1 MEDVIGEYILNISKE
16 NIKIAALRGTIKFEN
31 VQLDGDLIGS
41 HVLGA
46 VGLSGFGV
54 LSCWARSLK
63 VFVPLKN
70 LEKEPTRFEIHEL
83 HLVCVPLLPSN
94 ANRLYGAGTAVDPR
108 CTLRTRAKRSALA
121 RFERNYFSG
130 RIPGEGPPSRRVER
144 AAVAAERAL
153 RRGSGRWR
161 GSFTMEDEETLE
173 SETIGDDRGSEVND
187 DCVYGDSGEQMPH
200 VENIPAALRI
210 PIVQDNWKTKIREKM
225 LRNME
230 CRINDIHIRCEV
242 SEQGLDFY
250 QPDADSRQRAQ
261 DGIPAEQR
269 AFTFG
274 MTLDSC
280 IVRTANDKWEVGS
293 EKPKD
298 DSSTSSF
305 SVASGP
311 KNKVAEVNGMSIYW
325 DDDPPLLISETNLLR
340 SNNHGISPVRLQA
353 RVATAMDAM
362 RTNQDPGEA
371 IRVSLSGTDASSP
384 MRAEVK
390 SSHETNRPH
399 HYCLESFSA
408 KVQVNMSDRNLP
420 GPMSCIADFLPLKI
434 DLYFRPHQYM
444 QYHKLR
450 SAMLSQQR
458 FDTMLRQRPTEEPA
472 TCPVEWWKYVISCV
486 TTRPNSRPWADVVRI
501 VRNRPRYIEL
511 VTQKVLHSSEGNG
524 FHGGLNETENL
535 ELLALEELLPIE
547 ALMSFHLLALRKVY
561 ESQMKRDSKTEEKTK
576 WRRQSLDSPDR
587 LLSKPRFRRFRKA
600 LSGVGSSKRKSS
612 EELLDDSEAELLASI
627 ALPDDQP
634 SDSITRSSIG
644 ETIRLRLGKKVWR
657 NTFHLNDANIAIH
670 LLDPAESSP
679 TLKLDLRT
687 SGIVRTY
694 GPFKHDLSFEV
705 MQFEVVD
712 CRHHHTSSSPSQ
724 FLADGKILSVG
735 ESRASLLFGSKA
747 SQDTSWTSNLQPR
760 FPKIV
765 SNGCSES
772 VTSNGDGVER
782 APQKFVLP
790 DHSDLP
796 QGVVCRFGSS
806 KDIGSLRL
814 GVSAHPATLVWNKA
828 SMDALSD
835 FFASSSAEL
844 QTELTR
850 QLQNV
855 ATPLARK
862 AQLALLSP
870 DAISLDVNMAAPKVW
885 LPISSESS
893 DGAVF
898 LDAGRFRV
906 ACTKKEQGTDTQ
918 WEVIGRDIQVLFV
931 RLRKHLSRVGK
942 NSDTRAFSI
951 TGMPDSEELPI
962 IRPFHVHLDDRML
975 DNVPQSPSAKHVMAA
990 DKDLIG
996 SGPLRSTTVHVSPI
1010 RLTLVDAEVLA
1021 RAIGKWYADGI
1032 VRVKGRAKESKS
1044 RKTRFEKASASSE
1057 RSVKYADV
1065 ASLKPLIMAVAAHS
1079 LTVTVEK
1086 IEMAIEGHS
1095 KSTMHTSDDQS
1106 VVSFASESTFLGPT
1120 TRKRTYIVE
1129 FVDIAVARTKSSDK
1143 SRTRLTIMDA
1153 SISRVKENDSPFP
1166 TGTVV
1171 PQESQYLILVRGDR
1185 RSPRVPS
1192 EEDESMF
1199 QPIPESPMFNRTK
1212 SEGVS
1217 LGSPLER
1224 LELSPGNYS
1233 PSPARPM
1240 PQAQSRPCI
1249 LNASLFH
1256 NSSQHLDEVEIV
1268 IDSVVVRVT
1277 PTSLKDCAKGLRRFL
1292 ELVELTTKEME
1303 RKVHEEGRI
1312 ARRMELLGKCRLR
1325 LWSVLLKI
1333 VSHHVTCWDGVKK
1346 SKIMTPRSRQ

>member
-1 MEDVIGEYILNISKE
+1 MEDVIGEYILNIPKE
-16 NIKIAALRGTIKFEN
+16 NIKIAALRGKIKLEN

-54 LSCWARSLK
+54 LSCWARTFK
-63 VFVPLKN
+63 VVVPLKN
-70 LEKEPTRFEIHEL
+70 LEKEPTRFEIHGL

-108 CTLRTRAKRSALA
+108 CTLRTRAKQSALA
-121 RFERNYFSG
+121 RFERNFFSG
-130 RIPGEGPPSRRVER
+130 RIPGEGPPSRRVQR
-144 AAVAAERAL
+144 AAAVAERAL

-161 GSFTMEDEETLE
+161 GSFNVGDEETLD
-173 SETIGDDRGSEVND
+173 SETVDDDMGSEVND
-187 DCVYGDSGEQMPH
+187 DSVYGDQ
-200 VENIPAALRI
+200 VETIPAALRI
-210 PIVQDNWKTKIREKM
+210 PIVHDNWKTKLREKM

-230 CRINDIHIRCEV
+230 CRIQDIHIRCEV
-242 SEQGLDFY
+242 SEQGLGFY
-250 QPDADSRQRAQ
+250 QPDDDRRQKPW
-261 DGIPAEQR
+261 DGITAEQR

-298 DSSTSSF
+298 DSSSSSF

-311 KNKVAEVNGMSIYW
+311 KNKVAEINGMSIYW
-325 DDDPPLLISETNLLR
+325 DDDPPLLISETKLLR
-340 SNNHGISPVRLQA
+340 SNNHGFSAVKLQA
-353 RVATAMDAM
+353 RVAAAMDAM

-371 IRVSLSGTDASSP
+371 IRRSLSGMDTGSP
-384 MRAEVK
+384 MRAEPK
-390 SSHETNRPH
+390 SSHETKRPH
-399 HYCLESFSA
+399 HYCLLSFSA

-420 GPMSCIADFLPLKI
+420 GPMSCIADFLPLKV
-434 DLYFRPHQYM
+434 DMYFRPHQYM

-472 TCPVEWWKYVISCV
+472 SCPVEWWKYAISCV

-501 VRNRPRYIEL
+501 VINRPRYIEL
-511 VTQKVLHSSEGNG
+511 VAQKVLHSSEGNG

-561 ESQMKRDSKTEEKTK
+561 ESQMPRDPKTDEKMNRRRQPRDSSDTIP
-576 WRRQSLDSPDR
+576 SI
-587 LLSKPRFRRFRKA
+587 PRFRRFRKA
-600 LSGVGSSKRKSS
+600 LSGVGGSKSKTS

-627 ALPDDQP
+627 ALPDGQP
-634 SDSITRSSIG
+634 SDSVTRSSIR
-644 ETIRLRLGKKVWR
+644 ETIRLRLGKKVWH
-657 NTFHLNDANIAIH
+657 NTFHLNDANITIH
-670 LLDPAESSP
+670 LLDPADSSP

-687 SGIVRTY
+687 SGVVQTY
-694 GPFKHDLSFEV
+694 GPLKHDLSFDV
-705 MQFEVVD
+705 MKFEVVD
-712 CRHHHTSSSPSQ
+712 SRHYRTSSSPSQ

-735 ESRASLLFGSKA
+735 ESHASLLFGSKA
-747 SQDTSWTSNLQPR
+747 SQDISWTSSLQPR
-760 FPKIV
+760 YPKIV
-765 SNGCSES
+765 SNELSES
-772 VTSNGDGVER
+772 FTSKGDGVER
-782 APQKFVLP
+782 TPHKFVLP

-796 QGVVCRFGSS
+796 QGIVCRFSSS

-814 GVSAHPATLVWNKA
+814 GVSSHPATLVWNKA
-828 SMDALSD
+828 SMDVLSEY
-835 FFASSSAEL
+835 FASSSAEL
-844 QTELTR
+844 QTELMR

-870 DAISLDVNMAAPKVW
+870 DAITLDVNMAAPKVW
-885 LPISSESS
+885 LPISSDSS

-906 ACTKKEQGTDTQ
+906 ACTKKEQGTDTH

-931 RLRKHLSRVGK
+931 RLRKHLSRAGK
-942 NSDTRAFSI
+942 NSDTHAFSI

-962 IRPFHVHLDDRML
+962 IRPFHVHLEDHML
-975 DNVPQSPSAKHVMAA
+975 DNVSQSPSIKHVMAT
-990 DKDLIG
+990 DSELIG

-1044 RKTRFEKASASSE
+1044 RKTTFEKASVSSE
-1057 RSVKYADV
+1057 KGAKHVEA
-1065 ASLKPLIMAVAAHS
+1065 ASLKPLIVAAAAHS

-1095 KSTMHTSDDQS
+1095 KSTIHTSDDQS
-1106 VVSFASESTFLGPT
+1106 VVSFASETTFLSPT
-1120 TRKRTYIVE
+1120 PRKRTYIVE
-1129 FVDIAVARTKSSDK
+1129 FVDIAVARTKSIDK

-1153 SISRVKENDSPFP
+1153 SISRVKENDSPFH
-1166 TGTVV
+1166 TGDFV

-1185 RSPRVPS
+1185 RSPCVIS

-1199 QPIPESPMFNRTK
+1199 QPIQESPIFNQLK
-1212 SEGVS
+1212 SEAVAHISS
-1217 LGSPLER
+1217 LKR
-1224 LELSPGNYS
+1224 LELSPCDYS
-1233 PSPARPM
+1233 PSPVRPM
-1240 PQAQSRPCI
+1240 PQAQDRPFI

-1312 ARRMELLGKCRLR
+1312 ARRMELLGKCKLR
-1325 LWSVLLKI
+1325 LLSIWLKLYLTTCLGGI
-1333 VSHHVTCWDGVKK
+1333 VVNRTK
-1346 SKIMTPRSRQ
+1346 S